1 MDICDKLYATDGR
14 GLIFGDSV
22 RYIKTRLNLKVV
34 IMTYLKAASIAS
46 LVGLSS
52 FAVAAYGS
60 NSEGGVMSNPI
71 SISVDFR
78 VASLVEGYTNSVTP
92 DNGGADTGSVG
103 NDALSTMLYSFQ
115 EAADKYPR
123 LDFGGR
129 LNASTDLNDSMGA
142 TAFFEIMAG
151 SKDSKGTDLKGEA
164 STLTIEHKMSY
175 APGVTLN
182 YGSFGV
188 GLKYNMIE
196 NNVKESTIG
205 KLEEKAIMLG
215 FTTSTALDLDDNFG
229 ALRLGFDAW
238 TTIGSKAESEAKT
251 FFNTAAGAAGGVG
264 TASLGVV
271 DTYYNRVEL
280 GFTFGFDLTQM

>member
-1 MDICDKLYATDGR
+1 MDICDKLYTTDGR

-60 NSEGGVMSNPI
+60 NNEGGVMGNPI

-78 VASLVEGYTNSVTP
+78 VASLVEGY
-92 DNGGADTGSVG
+92 GSTTTAAA
-103 NDALSTMLYSFQ
+103 NDGDLALANTLYSFQ

-151 SKDSKGTDLKGEA
+151 SKDSKTHNLDQSAEQA
-164 STLTIEHKMSY
+164 FTVEHKMSY
-175 APGVTLN
+175 APGVTLD
-182 YGSFGV
+182 YGCFGV

-196 NNVKESTIG
+196 NNVKETNIG

-215 FTTSTALDLDDNFG
+215 FTTSTALDLDDSVG

-251 FFNTAAGAAGGVG
+251 FFATAANATNGGAYEGSTV
-264 TASLGVV
+264 T

>member
-78 VASLVEGYTNSVTP
+78 VASLVEGY
-92 DNGGADTGSVG
+92 GSTTTAVASDG
-103 NDALSTMLYSFQ
+103 DLALANTLYSFQ

-129 LNASTDLNDSMGA
+129 LNASTNLNDSMGA

-151 SKDSKGTDLKGEA
+151 SKDSKTHNMDQDKA
-164 STLTIEHKMSY
+164 QAFTVEHKMSY
-175 APGVTLN
+175 APGVTLD

-196 NNVKESTIG
+196 NNVKETTIG

-251 FFNTAAGAAGGVG
+251 FFATAAATNGGAYD
-264 TASLGVV
+264 SQVV
-271 DTYYNRVEL
+271 TDTYYNRVEL